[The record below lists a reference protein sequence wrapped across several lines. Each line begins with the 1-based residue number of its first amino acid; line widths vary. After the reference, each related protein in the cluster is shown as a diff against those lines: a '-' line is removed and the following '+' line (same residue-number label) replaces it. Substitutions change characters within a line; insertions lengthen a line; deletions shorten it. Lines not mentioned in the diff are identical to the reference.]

1 MVTSIILCIFVL
13 RIRKIL
19 IKGTH
24 HSRVG
29 CKKKKMTKY
38 EFVKAQHLEKEYVEK
53 YLLFDKEY
61 RDGDGDIFCQIDKF
75 AEVLENISII
85 LKSLTN
91 VRNIYVDKRRFF
103 GEVEIC
109 VSYQQL
115 ENDNEFNERVNN
127 LYSKYIQQEL
137 QKTEI
142 MYQKELKKLN
152 EKYGKWKKKRQ
163 ADKTACFFL
172 CVISTSKIHV
182 LHRLQR

>member
-1 MVTSIILCIFVL
+1 
-13 RIRKIL
+13 
-19 IKGTH
+19 
-24 HSRVG
+24 
-29 CKKKKMTKY
+29 MTKY

-91 VRNIYVDKRRFF
+91 VRNIYVGKHRLF
-103 GEVEIC
+103 GELEIC

-115 ENDNEFNERVNN
+115 ENDNEFNERVND
-127 LYSKYIQQEL
+127 LYSKYIQQEQ
-137 QKTEI
+137 QKKEI

-152 EKYGKWKKKRQ
+152 EKYGK
-163 ADKTACFFL
+163 
-172 CVISTSKIHV
+172 
-182 LHRLQR
+182 

>member
-1 MVTSIILCIFVL
+1 
-13 RIRKIL
+13 
-19 IKGTH
+19 
-24 HSRVG
+24 
-29 CKKKKMTKY
+29 MTKY

-53 YLLFDKEY
+53 YLLFDKGY

-115 ENDNEFNERVNN
+115 ENDSQ
-127 LYSKYIQQEL
+127 LP
-137 QKTEI
+137 
-142 MYQKELKKLN
+142 
-152 EKYGKWKKKRQ
+152 
-163 ADKTACFFL
+163 
-172 CVISTSKIHV
+172 TS
-182 LHRLQR
+182 